1 MTPNKQSIE
10 LMTWFQV
17 PLFTSP
23 RLLEAFVTISLHGQ
37 CVEPL
42 STWHLSFSIAKVMAR
57 PWIGNSAK
65 SIPFWMSCHYV
76 WICYCMSIQII
87 RYVWICLRIAIRG
100 QLSRVVRYSLGALA
114 YEMLTGLPP
123 YYTQDT
129 ALGGLLLLL
138 FFVLFYASNKH
149 LKNGSTLGTKN
160 LNDLYDMSG
169 HSLHRRFNLF
179 MIMSNNQG
187 FVRVCVSNRAHSLY
201 LRPHS
206 WGQRPWDFLWGF
218 CLWRSARHSSVV
230 MVAFKTLTPAEWGNR
245 QFFQSSACFCQKMPQ
260 ELHIMTWNA
269 CHLIDSLQF
278 GIETPALYCIFLWL
292 MYFIHDMLQMHLLHK
307 PFVSWWL
314 RMWAKDRNLLF
325 DRIRRAALQYPQ
337 YISPVSKSLLQ
348 GPRRG
353 RWRR

>member
-160 LNDLYDMSG
+160 LNYLYDMSG
-169 HSLHRRFNLF
+169 HSLHIRFNLF
-179 MIMSNNQG
+179 MIT
-187 FVRVCVSNRAHSLY
+187 VCLIIKALCVCVCVCQTELTHCIYDLIHGDKGLEIFY
-201 LRPHS
+201 E
-206 WGQRPWDFLWGF
+206 G
-218 CLWRSARHSSVV
+218 SVCEGV
-230 MVAFKTLTPAEWGNR
+230 L
-245 QFFQSSACFCQKMPQ
+245 
-260 ELHIMTWNA
+260 
-269 CHLIDSLQF
+269 D
-278 GIETPALYCIFLWL
+278 
-292 MYFIHDMLQMHLLHK
+292 
-307 PFVSWWL
+307 
-314 RMWAKDRNLLF
+314 
-325 DRIRRAALQYPQ
+325 IR
-337 YISPVSKSLLQ
+337 V
-348 GPRRG
+348 
-353 RWRR
+353 